1 MALCAIFAHNGAMPN
16 IASVLKSEIS
26 RVARKEVRAETASLK
41 KAVDTY
47 RSEIAALKRRAQ
59 ALESELKRLGQ
70 ERLEATR
77 QPGPKQ
83 SDATKL
89 RFSAKGF
96 AAQRKRLGL
105 SAHEVGL
112 LVETSS
118 QSIYNWE
125 SGTTRPRATYL
136 PAIARLR
143 SMGKKEAAASLKA
156 LQGGLP
162 RSDPCTP

>member
-1 MALCAIFAHNGAMPN
+1 MLNIRSQWRMPD

-26 RVARKEVRAETASLK
+26 RVARKEVRTETASLK
-41 KAVDTY
+41 KAVNTY
-47 RSEIAALKRRAQ
+47 RSEIAALKRRVQ
-59 ALESELKRLGQ
+59 TLESELKRLGKSG
-70 ERLEATR
+70 AK
-77 QPGPKQ
+77 QPSAGPKT

-89 RFSAKGF
+89 RFSAKGL

-143 SMGKKEAAASLKA
+143 SMGKREAAASLKA
-156 LQGGLP
+156 LQKG
-162 RSDPCTP
+162 

>member
-1 MALCAIFAHNGAMPN
+1 MPD
-16 IASVLKSEIS
+16 IASVLKAEIS

-41 KAVDTY
+41 KAISTY
-47 RSEIAALKRRAQ
+47 RSDIAALKRRTQ
-59 ALESELKRLGQ
+59 ALESEVKRLGKSGAKD
-70 ERLEATR
+70 RS
-77 QPGPKQ
+77 PCPKQ
-83 SDATKL
+83 QDATKL
-89 RFSAKGF
+89 RFSAKGL

-125 SGTTRPRATYL
+125 SGTTRPRETYL

-143 SMGKKEAAASLKA
+143 TMGKREAAARLNA
-156 LQGGLP
+156 LLEIQ
-162 RSDPCTP
+162 S